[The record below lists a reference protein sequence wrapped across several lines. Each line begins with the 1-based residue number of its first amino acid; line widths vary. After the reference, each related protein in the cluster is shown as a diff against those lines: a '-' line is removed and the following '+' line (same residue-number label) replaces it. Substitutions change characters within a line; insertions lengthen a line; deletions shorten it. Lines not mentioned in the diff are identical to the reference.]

1 MIEATPKLKDRL
13 CEQIDKAEVSLKNFI
28 KSKQDAADFW
38 VIWTFK
44 INLI

>member
-28 KSKQDAADFW
+28 KSKQDAADF
-38 VIWTFK
+38 
-44 INLI
+44 